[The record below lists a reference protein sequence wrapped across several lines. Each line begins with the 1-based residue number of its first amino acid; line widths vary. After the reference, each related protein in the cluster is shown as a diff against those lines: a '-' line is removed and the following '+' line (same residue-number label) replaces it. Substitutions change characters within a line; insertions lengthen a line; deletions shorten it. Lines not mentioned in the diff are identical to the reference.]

1 MLTMTDMFCGAG
13 GSSTGALDVPGIT
26 VANAMNHWD
35 RAIETHNT
43 NHPETTHIL
52 ADISQTDPR
61 YVARTDI
68 LWASPECTNHS
79 VAKGQKRVTNQAD
92 LFEAHLPDAAAER
105 SRATMWDVPRFAEH
119 HQYPLII
126 TENVVD
132 AAKWVMYDAWLMAM
146 RALGYEHRAVYL
158 NSMHAQL
165 GGLPAPQSRDRMYVF
180 FWRKGNPAP
189 DFARLRPQAYCHQ
202 CEQVVTAIQAFKKPD
217 PWGRYRAQYVYRCPS
232 VSCRNS
238 VVEPAWLPASHAIDW
253 SIRGQ
258 RIGDRTRPLAEK
270 TMRRIQAGLNK
281 YGRGNGPLIVN
292 HLSGSD
298 NSRTAPVTS
307 PLRTLA
313 AGGMHESLLVPVEG
327 RDGKEARSIHEAMRT
342 QTTRNETGV
351 LVPPLMVQ
359 AAGNTYDSASGKPG
373 NYYRV
378 WPVSDPMRTQTG
390 TVEQGIVTGP
400 NHMLMEY
407 YGKGGTRGVDQPI
420 PTIST
425 VDKFAMVTMR
435 GTNQPK
441 HIGQP
446 LDTFAANGNH
456 HALMSTDVPAIEDCE
471 FRMLE
476 PHEITRGMAF
486 PHGYIM
492 TGTKREQ
499 VKQAGNA
506 VTPPAARDLLTI
518 GAESLGVTA

>member
-1 MLTMTDMFCGAG
+1 MTLTMTDMFCGAG

-43 NHPETTHIL
+43 NHPDTTHIL

-61 YVARTDI
+61 YVARTDV

-92 LFEAHLPDAAAER
+92 LFESQLPDAAAER
-105 SRATMWDVPRFAEH
+105 SRATMWDVPRFAEY

-146 RALGYEHRAVYL
+146 RSLGYEHRAVYL

-189 DFARLRPQAYCHQ
+189 NFSRLRPQAWCPQ
-202 CEQVVTAIQAFKKPD
+202 CDQMVTAIQAFKKPD

-253 SIRGQ
+253 TIRGR

-270 TMRRIQAGLNK
+270 TMRRIQAGLDK
-281 YGRGNGPLIVN
+281 YGRGQGPLIVN

-298 NSRTAPVTS
+298 GSRTAPVSS

-342 QTTRNETGV
+342 QTTRNETG
-351 LVPPLMVQ
+351 LVITL
-359 AAGNTYDSASGKPG
+359 
-373 NYYRV
+373 
-378 WPVSDPMRTQTG
+378 
-390 TVEQGIVTGP
+390 
-400 NHMLMEY
+400 
-407 YGKGGTRGVDQPI
+407 
-420 PTIST
+420 
-425 VDKFAMVTMR
+425 R
-435 GTNQPK
+435 GTAP
-441 HIGQP
+441 GQLDNTSRDVREP
-446 LDTFAANGNH
+446 LGTLTAGGSH
-456 HALMSTDVPAIEDCE
+456 HGLATWADKPLNIEDCE

-486 PHGYIM
+486 PHDYIM

-518 GAESLGVTA
+518 GAESLGVMA